1 MGGQSQVGYVYT
13 YSNISLICEVI
24 VTTPTPSSFGNN
36 FKQGFQTGCWIIL
49 MNLLF
54 IGLFAGGGYI
64 SYNNYQLR
72 TNGASTIGT
81 VIRLE
86 ESSDSDGTSYSPVF
100 QYEANGQTYEF
111 ESQNSSNP
119 PTHRVGDRDTIFY
132 DPANPQ
138 HAQIDSFMD
147 MWLAPSLLFC
157 FGGGGF
163 IFTNLGAIIW
173 FFRRKK

>member
-1 MGGQSQVGYVYT
+1 MST
-13 YSNISLICEVI
+13 SSSN
-24 VTTPTPSSFGNN
+24 FGSNV
-36 FKQGFQTGCWIIL
+36 KQGFQTGCWLIF

-54 IGLFAGGGYI
+54 IGLLAGGGYL

-100 QYEANGQTYEF
+100 RYEVNGQTYEF

-119 PTHRVGDRDTIFY
+119 PTHQVGDQDTIFY
-132 DPANPQ
+132 DPADPQ

-147 MWLAPSLLFC
+147 MWLAPGLLLC

-163 IFTNLGAIIW
+163 IAVNLGAIVW
-173 FFRRKK
+173 MVVRRK